1 VSEVLIDI
9 LSAVIGGEPLGAV
22 LAALTTVQWLALAA
36 GVAEELAPSVAQK
49 LGLAHPSLAA
59 LVEAVGNGLSDEL
72 AAKAAEDWLAAN
84 ADAAMKLQ
92 PGMGE
97 H

>member
-1 VSEVLIDI
+1 VADVLIEI
-9 LSAVIGGEPLGAV
+9 LAAVIGGAPIGAV
-22 LAALTTVQWLALAA
+22 LAGLTDVQWLTLAA
-36 GVAEELAPSVAQK
+36 GVAEEAAPSIAEK
-49 LGLAHPSLAA
+49 LGLQHPSLGA
-59 LVEAVGNGLSDEL
+59 LVEAVGKGLSDEL
-72 AAKAAEDWLAAN
+72 AAKAAQDWLAAN